1 MAYRVGPKGQVV
13 VPRHIRDL
21 LGIVPGDEVDV
32 DLVGDE
38 VRIRRRHG
46 VEALLGL
53 AVDGASTA
61 DLEAVR
67 ARERTR
73 DRAREQ
79 RA

>member
-32 DLVGDE
+32 DLVGQE
-38 VRIRRRHG
+38 VRIRRRQG
-46 VEALLGL
+46 LQALLGV
-53 AVDGASTA
+53 AADGATTA
-61 DLEAVR
+61 DLEAER
-67 ARERTR
+67 AL

-79 RA
+79 Q